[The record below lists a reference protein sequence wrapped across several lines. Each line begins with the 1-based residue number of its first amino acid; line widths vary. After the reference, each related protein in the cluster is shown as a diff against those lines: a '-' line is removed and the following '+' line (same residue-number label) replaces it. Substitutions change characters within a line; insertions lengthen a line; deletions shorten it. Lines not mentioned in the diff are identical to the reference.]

1 MANQT
6 ALRIPQDRAAE
17 QPPAAEPAP
26 GRNPEPG
33 LNPDPGLNSDPVPQ
47 NRDAEGSDRDLAVLQ
62 TLLDGRWAGVRR
74 RARKLAA
81 DDLFAPV
88 YDLPREEYRAHI
100 AEQVRALA
108 ATGMPRLGMPAS
120 VGGENDVGAS
130 VTAFEM
136 LAFGDLSLLVK
147 AGVQWGLFA
156 GAILHLGT
164 ARHHEKYLADA
175 ASFELPGCFA
185 MTETGHGSDVAAIG
199 TTATYDRA
207 TDEFV
212 LRTPDRAAYK
222 DYIGNAARDGRVAV
236 VFAQLVIPDRPA
248 KQRDDQFGVH
258 AFVVPIRDENGRPCP
273 GVHIED
279 CGPKG
284 GLNGVDNGRLAF
296 IDVRVPRDSL
306 LNRYGDVAADGTYT
320 TPIASTN
327 ARFFTML
334 GTLIQG
340 RISIAGGAGSAAQ
353 AALAIAVRYGE
364 QRRQFAAPGGEEEV
378 LLLDYRSHQRRLLPL
393 LATSYALR
401 FTQEELVSTLHEIFT
416 TDGATDVQRRELE
429 TRAAGVKAVSTW
441 HATTAIQTARE
452 ACGGAGYLSEN
463 LLPGLKADTD
473 IFTTFEG
480 DNTVLLQLVAKELL
494 TRYRTS
500 FGELDTLGVVRF
512 AGRQV
517 LSSVVERTAVRG
529 LAQRV
534 RAVGPGRDDDAN
546 LLDRATQLELFAWRE
561 KHVLDGVARRLRR
574 VRPTGPGAFAGF
586 NDAQDHLIKAARV
599 HVDRLVLDAFVAGIE
614 RCPVGPARELLGS
627 VCDLYALATLEA
639 DKGWFLEHGR
649 LTARRTKALTRT
661 VNDLCARL
669 RPQALRLVD
678 GLGIPPAAI
687 DVPLLAG

>member
-1 MANQT
+1 MAIQI
-6 ALRIPQDRAAE
+6 ALRAPQGRS
-17 QPPAAEPAP
+17 AP
-26 GRNPEPG
+26 TA
-33 LNPDPGLNSDPVPQ
+33 SDPHG
-47 NRDAEGSDRDLAVLQ
+47 RGGKGSGAGWAPVGADLAVLQ
-62 TLLDGRWAGVRR
+62 TLLDGRWANIRR
-74 RARKLAA
+74 RARKLA
-81 DDLFAPV
+81 DDELFAPV
-88 YDLPREEYRAHI
+88 YDLSREEYRAHV
-100 AEQVRALA
+100 AEQVSALA
-108 ATGMPRLGMPAS
+108 ATGMPRLGMPTE

-130 VTAFEM
+130 IIAFEM

-164 ARHHEKYLADA
+164 ARHHENYLADA
-175 ASFELPGCFA
+175 ASWDLPGCFA
-185 MTETGHGSDVAAIG
+185 MTETGHGSDVAAIR
-199 TTATYDRA
+199 TTATYDRD
-207 TDEFV
+207 TEEFV
-212 LRTPDRAAYK
+212 LRTPDRSAYK
-222 DYIGNAARDGRVAV
+222 DYIGNAARDGRAAV
-236 VFAQLVIPDRPA
+236 VFAQLEVPNGPSGQEER
-248 KQRDDQFGVH
+248 FGVH
-258 AFVVPIRDENGRPCP
+258 AFLVPIRDADGQPCP

-296 IDVRVPRDSL
+296 NDVRVPRDML
-306 LNRYGDVAADGTYT
+306 LNRYGDVAADGTYS

-340 RISIAGGAGSAAQ
+340 RISVAGGAGSAAQ
-353 AALAIAVRYGE
+353 AALAIALRYAE
-364 QRRQFAAPGGEEEV
+364 QRRQFASPGSEDEV

-401 FTQEELVSTLHEIFT
+401 FTQEDLVNRLHAVFT
-416 TDGATDVQRRELE
+416 TDGATDEQRRELE
-429 TRAAGVKAVSTW
+429 TRAAGVKAASTW
-441 HATTAIQTARE
+441 HATAAIQTARE
-452 ACGGAGYLSEN
+452 ACGGAGYLAEN

-500 FGELDTLGVVRF
+500 FGDLDTLGVVRF

-517 LSSVVERTAVRG
+517 LSTMVERTAARG

-534 RAVGPGRDDDAN
+534 RGLARGGDDDAD
-546 LLDRATQLELFAWRE
+546 LLDRANQQELFTWRE
-561 KHVLDGVARRLRR
+561 EHVLDGVARRLRR

-586 NDAQDHLIKAARV
+586 NEAQDHLIKAARV
-599 HVDRLVLDAFVAGIE
+599 HVDRLMLDAFVAGIE
-614 RCPVGPARELLGS
+614 RCPAGPTRDLLGS
-627 VCDLYALATLEA
+627 VCDLYALATIEA

-649 LTARRTKALTRT
+649 LSARRAKGLTRT
-661 VNDLCARL
+661 VNELCAKL
-669 RPQALRLVD
+669 RPEALFLVD

-687 DVPLLAG
+687 DVPMLAV